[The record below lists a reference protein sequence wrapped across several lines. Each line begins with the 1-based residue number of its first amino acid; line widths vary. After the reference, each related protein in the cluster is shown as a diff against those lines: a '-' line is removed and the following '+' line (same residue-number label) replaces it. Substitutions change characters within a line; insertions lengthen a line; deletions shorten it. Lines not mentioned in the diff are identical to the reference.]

1 MALSRDITGLGALP
15 GLAAR
20 ERPAWAGLLSFLRR
34 KPLGSFGL
42 LLVALLVI
50 TAVFADALAN
60 HDPETVAVQDRL
72 QGPGPVYYLGT
83 DHFGRD
89 TWSRIVYGAR
99 TSLYVGI
106 FAVAF
111 GTVMGSFW
119 GLVSGYF
126 GGALDA
132 LLQRIMDMILAF
144 PLLILAMTIVAAL
157 GPSVQNVVAALA
169 IVLTPSTNRVVRGSV
184 LSAKE
189 NQYVEA
195 ARAIGCRHGR
205 IILLHILPNVMAP
218 IIVLASITLGLAILT
233 EASLS
238 FLGLGPPPPTPTWG
252 AMLSGEG
259 RDYFERSPWLAIWP
273 GVAISLAVLGF
284 NFFGDALRDVLDPR
298 LRGSR

>member
-1 MALSRDITGLGALP
+1 MALSPDLAGVGALP

-20 ERPAWAGLLSFLRR
+20 KRPAWAGFLSFLRH

-42 LLVALLVI
+42 LLVALLVF
-50 TAVFADALAN
+50 TAVFADLLAN
-60 HDPETVAVQDRL
+60 HDPETVAVRDRL
-72 QGPGPVYYLGT
+72 LGPGPVYYLGT
-83 DHFGRD
+83 DHYGRD

-99 TSLYVGI
+99 PSLYVGI
-106 FAVAF
+106 FAVVF
-111 GTVMGSFW
+111 GTVVGSLV

-126 GGALDA
+126 GRTFDA
-132 LLQRIMDMILAF
+132 VAQRIMDMIQAF

-157 GPSVQNVVAALA
+157 GTSVQNVVIALG
-169 IVLTPSTNRVVRGSV
+169 IVITPSTNRVVRGTV
-184 LSAKE
+184 LSVKE

-195 ARAIGCRHGR
+195 ARAIGCRHAR
-205 IILLHILPNVMAP
+205 IILVHILPNVLAP
-218 IIVLASITLGLAILT
+218 IIILASITLGLAILT

-252 AMLSGEG
+252 SMLSGEG
-259 RDYFERSPWLAIWP
+259 RDYFERQPWLAVWP